1 MRAIARHR
9 LAAMWAGAGAFCLTL
24 SGAAAQEVRALYAG
38 PAPGSENWTLPEEA
52 RQSADGATYFNV
64 SAPSFTAYLPP
75 EDKANGMAVI
85 ILPGG
90 GLRLL
95 GVDTDTNSVIRRLN
109 QAGVAAFVL
118 KYRILQA
125 PPPPPGP
132 PRAGPMPAPKFPRMD
147 IRNANANP
155 APGNA
160 QLTQVLQMAVAD
172 TRRAMAMIRQ
182 DAAYWRIDPRRI
194 GLMGTSAGGGVAI
207 GALLAQPP
215 AERPI
220 FIASLYGSA
229 LQDVTVP
236 PDAPPL
242 FLATDSNHGAVTDG
256 LVALFSM
263 WKQADRPAELHSYE
277 VPAFDFPSALW
288 LDRFMAW
295 LDRTFPAARR

>member
-1 MRAIARHR
+1 MRAIARHI
-9 LAAMWAGAGAFCLTL
+9 LAWTGAIGLTL
-24 SGAAAQEVRALYAG
+24 SGAAAQEVRPLYAG
-38 PAPGSENWTLPEEA
+38 PAPGSENWTRPEEA
-52 RQSADGATYFNV
+52 RKTGDGITYFNV

-75 EDKANGMAVI
+75 KGKANGMAVI

-95 GVDTDTNSVIRRLN
+95 GVDDDTRSVIRRLN
-109 QAGVAAFVL
+109 DAGIAAFLL
-118 KYRILQA
+118 KYRILQM
-125 PPPPPGP
+125 PPPPPSP

-160 QLTQVLQMAVAD
+160 QLTQVLEMAVAD

-182 DAAYWRIDPRRI
+182 DAAHWRIDPKRI

-207 GALLAQPP
+207 GTLLAQAPSD
-215 AERPI
+215 RPI
-220 FIASLYGSA
+220 FVASLYGPA
-229 LQDVTVP
+229 LQDVAVP
-236 PDAPPL
+236 TDAPPL

-295 LDRTFPAARR
+295 LDRTFSAANR

>member
-1 MRAIARHR
+1 MRAMARHR
-9 LAAMWAGAGAFCLTL
+9 LAAVLAGTGAIWLTL
-24 SGAAAQEVRALYAG
+24 LSAAAQEVRPLYAG

-52 RQSADGATYFNV
+52 RNTPDGTTYFNV
-64 SAPSFTAYLPP
+64 SAPSFTAYRPP
-75 EDKANGMAVI
+75 RDKANGMAVI

-95 GVDTDTNSVIRRLN
+95 GVDKDTHSVIRRLN
-109 QAGVAAFVL
+109 DAGIAAFLL
-118 KYRILQA
+118 KYRILQM
-125 PPPPPGP
+125 PPPAPSP
-132 PRAGPMPAPKFPRMD
+132 PRAGPMPAPQFPRMD

-160 QLTQVLQMAVAD
+160 QLTQVLEMAVAD
-172 TRRAMAMIRQ
+172 TRRAMTMIRQ
-182 DAAYWRIDPRRI
+182 DAARWRIDPQRI

-207 GALLAQPP
+207 GTLLAQAPTD
-215 AERPI
+215 RPI
-220 FIASLYGSA
+220 FIASLYGPA

-236 PDAPPL
+236 ADAPPL

-256 LVALFSM
+256 LVAVFSM
-263 WKQADRPAELHSYE
+263 WKRADRPAELHSYE

-295 LDRTFPAARR
+295 LGRTFPAARR